1 MTVRE
6 LVFRYTA
13 FAVIA
18 TLVNLGTQRLILTL
32 GTDAFFYAAAVAV
45 GTLTGLVV
53 KYILD
58 KRWIFGDM
66 QTGLKAHGQKFTLYT
81 IMGVFT
87 TAIFWSSETA
97 FWLIWKTDL
106 MREVGAIAGLA
117 VGYFVKYQLDRRFVF
132 SSAQLVSGGPDS

>member
-13 FAVIA
+13 FAAIA
-18 TLVNLGTQRLILTL
+18 TLVNLGTQRLVLAF
-32 GTDAFFYAAAVAV
+32 GTDALFYAAAVAA

-66 QTGLKAHGQKFTLYT
+66 QTGLKAHGRKFTLYT

-97 FWLIWKTDL
+97 FWFIWKTDL

-132 SSAQLVSGGPDS
+132 SSAQLATDGSDS